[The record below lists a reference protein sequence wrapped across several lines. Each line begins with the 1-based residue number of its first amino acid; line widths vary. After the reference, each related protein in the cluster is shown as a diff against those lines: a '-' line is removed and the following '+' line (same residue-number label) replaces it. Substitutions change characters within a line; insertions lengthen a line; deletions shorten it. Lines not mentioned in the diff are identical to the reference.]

1 VSRLKKPAPVER
13 RDTIT
18 MIVDNVAEAGRREA
32 IGFYRAGRPGRA
44 EFALVRAGMRIAH
57 LIGDRESFA
66 TLSDLKLVEPFKDPR
81 TGDLGA
87 VS

>member
-1 VSRLKKPAPVER
+1 MKPAEP

-18 MIVDNVAEAGRREA
+18 MIVDNVAENACREA

-44 EFALVRAGMRIAH
+44 HYALVRAGMRIAH
-57 LIGDRESFA
+57 LTADRESFDI
-66 TLSDLKLVEPFKDPR
+66 LSDLKLIEPFKDPR